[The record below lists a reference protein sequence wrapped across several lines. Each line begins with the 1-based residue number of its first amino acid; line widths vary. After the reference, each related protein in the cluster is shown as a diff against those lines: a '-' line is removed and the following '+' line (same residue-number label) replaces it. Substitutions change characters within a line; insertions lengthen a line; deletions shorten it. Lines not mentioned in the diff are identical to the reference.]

1 MCLEKVGDLMK
12 IGFHLNIEQ
21 IQKLVMTPELKQAIQ
36 ILQFNT
42 QELSQFIDEQLLTNP
57 LIDIASPQEAE
68 TTKNTSKEEIDWK
81 EYFREYDDI
90 SYKQSNYNKDKE
102 EVSIEQFV
110 FSDTTLTEHLMFQLQ
125 FSILK
130 KRHYSIGK
138 FIIESLDRNGYL
150 TTPLRE
156 IAEVFH
162 ESEETVEN
170 VLAVIQSF
178 DPFGI
183 AARDLKECL
192 LIQMKQLGV
201 ENERIFEVVT
211 HHLDDIAN
219 NRLAIIAKDLNIST
233 TEAQEI
239 ADFIKTLEP
248 KPGRV
253 YSSNDDV
260 KYITPDVTVEKVDG
274 EYVVIVNDSSAPRL
288 LINQFYRSML
298 MHEEK
303 DSSTSKFITDK
314 LNSAMW
320 LVKSIEQRR
329 QTIYKVVKAIVDYQI
344 EFFEGGKKWLKPLTL
359 KQIADEVGVHE
370 STVSRA
376 VNGKYMQSP
385 RGVFELK
392 FFFSSGVSNQEGDG
406 LASESIKS
414 MIQEMIDKEN
424 PKKPLSDQLIADLLQ
439 NKGINISRRT
449 VAKYRDEMNI
459 QASSKRKRF

>member
-1 MCLEKVGDLMK
+1 MK

-42 QELSQFIDEQLLTNP
+42 QELSEFIDDQLLTNP
-57 LIDIASPQEAE
+57 LLDIASPQESE
-68 TTKNTSKEEIDWK
+68 MTKNNPKEEVDWK

-102 EVSIEQFV
+102 EVSIEQYLFH
-110 FSDTTLTEHLMFQLQ
+110 DTTLTEHLMFQLQ

-130 KRHYSIGK
+130 KRHYTIGK

-150 TTPLRE
+150 MTPLSE
-156 IAEVFH
+156 IAALFR

-170 VLAVIQSF
+170 VLGVIQSF

-183 AARDLKECL
+183 AARNLKECL
-192 LIQMKQLGV
+192 LIQMKQQGIK
-201 ENERIFEVVT
+201 NEKIFEVVS
-211 HHLDDIAN
+211 HHLDDVAN
-219 NRLAIIAKDLNIST
+219 NRLAVIAKDLNIT
-233 TEAQEI
+233 TIEVQEI
-239 ADFIKTLEP
+239 ADFIKTLDP
-248 KPGRV
+248 KPG
-253 YSSNDDV
+253 SIFSASNDV
-260 KYITPDVTVEKVDG
+260 KYITPDVTVEKIDG
-274 EYVVIVNDSSAPRL
+274 EYVVMVNDTSAPRL

-298 MHEEK
+298 MNEEK

-329 QTIYKVVKAIVDYQI
+329 QTIYKVVKAIVNYQI
-344 EFFEGGKKWLKPLTL
+344 DFFEGGKKCLRPLTL
-359 KQIADEVGVHE
+359 KLIADEVGVHE

-392 FFFSSGVSNQEGDG
+392 FFFSSGVSNHEGDG

-414 MIQEMIDKEN
+414 MIQDMIDKEN

-439 NKGINISRRT
+439 NQGINISRRT